1 MSLPYLFI
9 ITNEITSGQLPG
21 SRMKLLNKFLSRER
35 RESNVQ
41 NILFFIVLN
50 LADYCTTACI
60 ISQGGTEMMPIAAG
74 FIEWYGLLGLFFHKL
89 IIATGLG
96 YLCRNQSD
104 VFWNMLNWCLILI
117 ITWNSLQLSFDLMSM
132 SLFRAR

>member
-9 ITNEITSGQLPG
+9 ITIETMSGQLPG
-21 SRMKLLNKFLSRER
+21 SRMKSLNKSLSRER
-35 RESNVQ
+35 RESSVE

-89 IIATGLG
+89 VIAAGFG
-96 YLCRNQSD
+96 YLCRNQSNA
-104 VFWNMLNWCLILI
+104 FWNVLNWCLVLI
-117 ITWNSLQLSFDLMSM
+117 ITWNSLQLSFDLI
-132 SLFRAR
+132 SLFRSR